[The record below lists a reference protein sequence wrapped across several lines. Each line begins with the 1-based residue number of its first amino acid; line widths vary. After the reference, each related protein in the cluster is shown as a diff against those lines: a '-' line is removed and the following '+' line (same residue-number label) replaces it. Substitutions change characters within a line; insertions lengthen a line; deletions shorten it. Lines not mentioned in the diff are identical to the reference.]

1 MQWIISKKLTL
12 YSKFSSLKFP
22 DQTWNIVIIDKIC
35 TLYKH
40 YDKTMISNVCN
51 KSLILVF
58 LQTFSGRK
66 KPQWKWENSSAE
78 LKKKEQIQ
86 IWNISW
92 SKKSTDPKCRPI
104 LKVSWSWK
112 LANRRNQLIRGTADY
127 KLSKDACNVLHLRTG
142 LREPEYRNTHSQ
154 LPKEMGPGAGTY
166 FFLPFY
172 F

>member
-1 MQWIISKKLTL
+1 MVSG
-12 YSKFSSLKFP
+12 FP
-22 DQTWNIVIIDKIC
+22 MFVIRVWY
-35 TLYKH
+35 LF
-40 YDKTMISNVCN
+40 
-51 KSLILVF
+51 F

-78 LKKKEQIQ
+78 LKKKEQ

-112 LANRRNQLIRGTADY
+112 LANRRNQPIRGSAD
-127 KLSKDACNVLHLRTG
+127 KDACDVLHLRTG

-154 LPKEMGPGAGTY
+154 LPKEMGPGAGTS
-166 FFLPFY
+166 FFCLLTKGVGRGPTLAWPGWKQPDIPVEVDTDRLETSCSEAGV
-172 F
+172 